1 MKRLKKIASLCQGDI
16 CADIGCD
23 HGYLCEMLIDK
34 QVKQIFACEVTT
46 KNLEKAKQNIT
57 RYVQKHCKNVSISQN
72 QIQYQGGSVTFVL
85 SNGFRDLQILPECAI
100 IAGMGGDLIIN
111 ILFENLQKLPN
122 VLVLQPNTKV
132 DKVRTQIIKYYKILE
147 DAILYDGGKY
157 YNIIKAV
164 RGCDSLSELE
174 ILFGKTNLQLLHND
188 FKQYLKSLK
197 AYAKNIKN
205 EKFNK
210 LLSQIEKVEE
220 LYE

>member
-1 MKRLKKIASLCQGDI
+1 M
-16 CADIGCD
+16 
-23 HGYLCEMLIDK
+23 
-34 QVKQIFACEVTT
+34 
-46 KNLEKAKQNIT
+46 
-57 RYVQKHCKNVSISQN
+57 
-72 QIQYQGGSVTFVL
+72 
-85 SNGFRDLQILPECAI
+85 
-100 IAGMGGDLIIN
+100 
-111 ILFENLQKLPN
+111 
-122 VLVLQPNTKV
+122 LQPNTKV